1 MGKKVNPNR
10 IPRTQAD
17 VDKAYV
23 RGRDEGTALCL
34 TLVLYTLQDK
44 FGADDSVLTEFHEAF
59 QYTLD
64 SLEKGYITEADL
76 RTVLKEEYGTQIEV
90 V

>member
-1 MGKKVNPNR
+1 MGKKTNPRN
-10 IPRTQAD
+10 IPRSQAD
-17 VDKAYV
+17 VDRAYE
-23 RGRDEGTALCL
+23 RGKDEGTALCL

-44 FGADDSVLTEFHEAF
+44 FGADDAMLTEFHEAF

-64 SLEKGYITEADL
+64 SLQKGYITEADL